1 MTFAT
6 GIASLILPSLLLMEL
21 PARADEIQ
29 VGTGLVCDT
38 QQQVERFV
46 SLYDGDPE
54 STVSTVNA
62 EEHNPTACGL
72 VTMAYVPGPPLATA
86 RKKNLTFH
94 IVQVIVVGLV
104 TSEGVH
110 AVKPAHFFSVVEVE
124 ELEA

>member
-6 GIASLILPSLLLMEL
+6 GIVSLILPSLLLMEL

-29 VGTGLVCDT
+29 VGTSLVCDT

-46 SLYDGDPE
+46 ALYDGDPE
-54 STVSTVNA
+54 STASTVNA
-62 EEHNPTACGL
+62 EEHNPSACGM

-86 RKKNLTFH
+86 RNKNLTFH
-94 IVQVIVVGLV
+94 IFQVIVVGLV

-110 AVKPAHFFSVVEVE
+110 AVKPAHFFSVLEVE

>member
-6 GIASLILPSLLLMEL
+6 GIVSLILPSLLLMEL

-46 SLYDGDPE
+46 ALYDGDPE

-62 EEHNPTACGL
+62 EEHNPTACGM

-86 RKKNLTFH
+86 RNKNLTFH

>member
-6 GIASLILPSLLLMEL
+6 GIVSLILPSLLLMEL

-46 SLYDGDPE
+46 ALYDGDPE
-54 STVSTVNA
+54 STVSTINA
-62 EEHNPTACGL
+62 EEHNPTACGM

-86 RKKNLTFH
+86 RNKSLTFH